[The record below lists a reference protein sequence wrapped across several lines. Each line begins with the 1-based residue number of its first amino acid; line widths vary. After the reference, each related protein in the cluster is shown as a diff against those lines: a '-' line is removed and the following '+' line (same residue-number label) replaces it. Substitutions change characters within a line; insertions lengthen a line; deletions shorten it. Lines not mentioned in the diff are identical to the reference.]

1 MNGYLRIGN
10 RSAEDGEYDR
20 SFRTGVNF
28 RPDPQWKVEL
38 DLFMNDEFDTDQYI
52 TTISDPLASKTFGA
66 RYVFSDISSS
76 SRGLT
81 FEASMIQ
88 SPQLSFQ
95 FFLQPE
101 LGYYDYEG
109 LKEFL
114 YPGKYDFMYYG
125 IDQITEVDTETLE
138 IDPDGSDGAAMP
150 FLLSKDYIRGF
161 NFLSLRSNFILKWEF
176 RPGSSLFLV
185 WQQQRDHYEVTDVE
199 LKLDAGMDKLLGAE
213 SVNTF
218 MVKMAYWFSS

>member
-1 MNGYLRIGN
+1 MGH
-10 RSAEDGEYDR
+10 
-20 SFRTGVNF
+20 
-28 RPDPQWKVEL
+28 
-38 DLFMNDEFDTDQYI
+38 
-52 TTISDPLASKTFGA
+52 
-66 RYVFSDISSS
+66 
-76 SRGLT
+76 
-81 FEASMIQ
+81 
-88 SPQLSFQ
+88 
-95 FFLQPE
+95 
-101 LGYYDYEG
+101 YDYEG

-125 IDQITEVDTETLE
+125 VDQITEVDTETLE
-138 IDPDGSDGAAMP
+138 IDPDGSDGAAIP
-150 FLLSKDYIRGF
+150 FLLSRDYTRGF

-213 SVNTF
+213 SINTF